1 MVDPNERQQGELR
14 LRKRESPGGATLNGL
29 IWGAALRDMPFLYP
43 AALFLAYVHS
53 AHFARNALQSNK
65 NGYIAT
71 ARHMWTGPNA

>member
-1 MVDPNERQQGELR
+1 LVYPNEQQ
-14 LRKRESPGGATLNGL
+14 ATLNGL
-29 IWGAALRDMPFLYP
+29 GYFEPGRGVALRDMPFLYP

-71 ARHMWTGPNA
+71 ARINVNRP